1 MRTSAELRAGFR
13 AFYESKGHVFWP
25 STPLV
30 PRADDH
36 STLLTTAGM
45 QPLMPYFLGREP
57 PPAPLLTTVQKCFRT
72 PDIDEVGLDGSH
84 LTFFEMLGNF
94 SFGQY
99 FKEGAIEFAWEF
111 VFDHLKIDPERF
123 WVSVF
128 AGDPELGLGEDTIAY
143 DHWVKIGQPTE
154 RIVFLPRAENFW
166 SVGGPGPCG
175 PDTEMYYDWGEE
187 HGCGELD
194 CKPSCTR
201 CERFLEFWNLVF
213 MEFELH
219 VDGKL
224 TPLPTQNVD
233 TGMGVERTAAILQDV
248 MTVYETDVYQAIM
261 RWIAEQSGVAY
272 GDSPE
277 ATKAHRV
284 LADHGRGMTFL
295 AADGIVP
302 SNEGRGY
309 VMRRIIRRAVQQGAR
324 VGLEAPYLAPLSD
337 VVIEQMKQGYPELEE
352 HREEIHRILTAEE
365 ERFGKTLERGL
376 RLFEEVAQTGEAISG
391 EDAFRLHDTYGFP
404 LKQGYPELEEHREEI
419 HRILTA
425 EEERFGKTLER
436 GLRLFEEVAQTGE
449 AISGEDAFRLHDTY
463 GFPLELT
470 SELARERGLGIN
482 EEEFTRLME
491 LQRTRSRGAIS
502 KDDKRA
508 AEFAKRADFRT
519 EFVGYEKTEVLT
531 QIGAVEDVGDG
542 FFLAKLRESPF
553 YPAGGGQVTDTG
565 WIERDDGSVGR
576 AELRE
581 AYRLEEDQALLFEGD
596 AFAEGD
602 RVRAVVAWGVRFPT
616 MANHTATH
624 LLHQALR
631 DVLGEH
637 VKQAGSAVR
646 PDKLRFDFTHPQQLT
661 DEERERIQHLVNEK
675 VFENLP
681 VRTFVT
687 PIDEARRL
695 GAMMLFGEKYGD
707 HVRVVEIPG
716 FSREL
721 CGGTH
726 VRSTAEIG
734 PFVIL
739 SEGSVG
745 AGARRIE
752 AITSGEAHAYLH
764 ATMREA
770 DELRAELERARK
782 ESRKPKAEAAADF
795 EIVENDGGV
804 VLAEAKSL
812 KGGAL
817 RDLSDRL
824 RQQEKAAGVIVGSV
838 DDGRVYLV
846 VNLDESLV
854 GRGLDA
860 AKLVRELGKHIDG
873 GGGGRPTLGEAGGKN
888 PAGLRSALEAGK
900 QAIAAALK

>member
-13 AFYESKGHVFWP
+13 AFYESKGHVFRP
-25 STPLV
+25 SAPLV
-30 PRADDH
+30 PRADDR

-45 QPLMPYFLGREP
+45 QPLMPFFLGRES
-57 PPAPLLTTVQKCFRT
+57 PPASLLTTVQKCFRT

-99 FKEGAIEFAWEF
+99 FKEGAIDFAWEF

-128 AGDPELGLGEDTIAY
+128 AGDPELGLGEDTVAY
-143 DHWVKIGQPTE
+143 EHWVKIGQPAE
-154 RIVFLPRAENFW
+154 RIVFLPRSENFW

-175 PDTEMYYDWGEE
+175 PDTEMYYDWGKE
-187 HGCGELD
+187 HGCGEPD
-194 CKPSCTR
+194 CRPSCTR

-295 AADGIVP
+295 AADGIAP

-309 VMRRIIRRAVQQGAR
+309 VMRRIIRRAVQQADR
-324 VGLEAPYLAPLSD
+324 VGLEAPYLAQLSD
-337 VVIEQMKQGYPELEE
+337 VVIEQMKEGYPELEE
-352 HREEIHRILTAEE
+352 HRDEIHRILTAEE

-376 RLFEEVAQTGEAISG
+376 RLFEEIAQGGDVISG
-391 EDAFRLHDTYGFP
+391 E
-404 LKQGYPELEEHREEI
+404 E
-419 HRILTA
+419 
-425 EEERFGKTLER
+425 
-436 GLRLFEEVAQTGE
+436 
-449 AISGEDAFRLHDTY
+449 AFRLHDTY

-470 SELARERGLGIN
+470 RELAHERGLGVN

-491 LQRTRSRGAIS
+491 QQRTRSRGAIS

-508 AEFAKRADFRT
+508 AEFATRAGFRT
-519 EFVGYEKTEVLT
+519 EFVGYEKIDVLT
-531 QIGAVEDVGDG
+531 QIGALEEAGDG
-542 FFLAKLRESPF
+542 LFLAKLRESPF
-553 YPAGGGQVTDTG
+553 YPAGGGQVTDSG
-565 WIERDDGSVGR
+565 WIERDDGSGVR

-581 AYRLEEDQALLFEGD
+581 AYGLEGDQVLLFEGEG
-596 AFAEGD
+596 FAEGD
-602 RVRAVVAWGVRFPT
+602 RVRAVVAWAVRFPT

-624 LLHQALR
+624 LLHKALR
-631 DVLGEH
+631 DVLGDH

-661 DEERERIQHLVNEK
+661 DDERERVQHLVNEK

-707 HVRVVEIPG
+707 HVRVVEIPD

-752 AITSGEAHAYLH
+752 AVTSGEAHAYLH
-764 ATMREA
+764 ATTREA
-770 DELRAELERARK
+770 AELRAELERARK
-782 ESRKPKAEAAADF
+782 ESKRPKAETSAEF
-795 EIVENDGGV
+795 EIVANDGGV

-860 AKLVRELGKHIDG
+860 SKLVRELGKHIDG

-888 PAGLRSALEAGK
+888 PAGLRGALEAGK